1 MKFTGF
7 ARTTTVSVDG
17 GSYGKPSDNNNPSGK
32 STVLNDNK
40 NHSVSFKNVYTV
52 GGKLTVKK
60 HFNPNN
66 IATAEKNQVTFA
78 LYKKL
83 GATPNPTTDTKIQEI
98 KYSAFSNGAYT
109 FSNLE
114 FGDYY
119 VVETNQDVPN
129 YNDATTYFVEE
140 YTINDQGQ
148 AVKTR
153 TPATGT
159 SSGTTAEAEV
169 GNASMSN
176 PSVIDFTNTY
186 TREAGSLQITKTLDD
201 TNLTAEEKAEVAQ
214 KLSFAVKRGTTSI
227 GSFTYKQLMDAV
239 GTGTTGTITIGSYT
253 GTVTKVDDDT
263 YRVKIDGLPT
273 GTYTVTE
280 TADVAGYSR
289 ESHAKNDADIATVQD
304 PEGTSGSTTFAENG
318 LGKVA
323 FRNKYTPSGSL
334 NIIKDWGPV
343 LSNEYITELEQTLIY
358 KVYEYDATK
367 PNHLGNPVNKPGTES
382 NEYRLGELSTGIT
395 VEANK
400 KYIVVETNADVP
412 GYIRTTVMYSV
423 VDEANKTS
431 EEKQAAREATQVTV
445 SNATAADGVFTAT
458 KEDIVEQ
465 KKNTTFHFI
474 NSYLDRLGGDLNAF
488 TTKEEIVIHS
498 TVLKEDLGKAA
509 ALLLELATCPIFP
522 DEEIS
527 IEKGVVID
535 EISSYKD
542 SPADDVYDKF
552 EETLLAGHPLGR
564 PILGTAAS
572 VRKISAEELRAFVKE
587 RFTPGNMA
595 LAIVADID
603 EKKMEQGVLR
613 LSEKVFD
620 GSWSESPERILSPV
634 ETPALFKKT
643 VDKRHHEVNAVIG
656 GLAPSLYDQ
665 EGRFAAIL
673 LANIVGG
680 PASNSKLNDLL
691 RERNGWVYGVETS
704 YTQYSDTGVMAISM
718 GCDRSN
724 LEKCMRGVDK
734 VIKRIQDE
742 LLSDSAMRAAKKQ
755 LLGQLAISSDNGETQ
770 CLSMGKSLISF
781 GDVSTDQQNREA
793 IEAVTADRIRE
804 SARRIFSPETL
815 SSLIFL

>member
-1 MKFTGF
+1 MLVGKAPCGLRYAVRRSGRAVGYCSLTIKCGTRDEGVHHSGIAHFTEH
-7 ARTTTVSVDG
+7 T
-17 GSYGKPSDNNNPSGK
+17 
-32 STVLNDNK
+32 L
-40 NHSVSFKNVYTV
+40 FK
-52 GGKLTVKK
+52 
-60 HFNPNN
+60 
-66 IATAEKNQVTFA
+66 
-78 LYKKL
+78 
-83 GATPNPTTDTKIQEI
+83 
-98 KYSAFSNGAYT
+98 
-109 FSNLE
+109 
-114 FGDYY
+114 
-119 VVETNQDVPN
+119 
-129 YNDATTYFVEE
+129 
-140 YTINDQGQ
+140 
-148 AVKTR
+148 
-153 TPATGT
+153 GT
-159 SSGTTAEAEV
+159 SKKSA
-169 GNASMSN
+169 
-176 PSVIDFTNTY
+176 
-186 TREAGSLQITKTLDD
+186 
-201 TNLTAEEKAEVAQ
+201 
-214 KLSFAVKRGTTSI
+214 
-227 GSFTYKQLMDAV
+227 
-239 GTGTTGTITIGSYT
+239 
-253 GTVTKVDDDT
+253 KV
-263 YRVKIDGLPT
+263 
-273 GTYTVTE
+273 
-280 TADVAGYSR
+280 
-289 ESHAKNDADIATVQD
+289 
-304 PEGTSGSTTFAENG
+304 
-318 LGKVA
+318 
-323 FRNKYTPSGSL
+323 
-334 NIIKDWGPV
+334 
-343 LSNEYITELEQTLIY
+343 
-358 KVYEYDATK
+358 
-367 PNHLGNPVNKPGTES
+367 
-382 NEYRLGELSTGIT
+382 
-395 VEANK
+395 
-400 KYIVVETNADVP
+400 
-412 GYIRTTVMYSV
+412 
-423 VDEANKTS
+423 
-431 EEKQAAREATQVTV
+431 
-445 SNATAADGVFTAT
+445 
-458 KEDIVEQ
+458 
-465 KKNTTFHFI
+465 I

-564 PILGTAAS
+564 AIL
-572 VRKISAEELRAFVKE
+572 
-587 RFTPGNMA
+587 
-595 LAIVADID
+595 
-603 EKKMEQGVLR
+603 GVLR

-665 EGRFAAIL
+665 EERFAAIL

-724 LEKCMRGVDK
+724 LEKCLRGVDK

-804 SARRIFSPETL
+804 SARRIFNSETL